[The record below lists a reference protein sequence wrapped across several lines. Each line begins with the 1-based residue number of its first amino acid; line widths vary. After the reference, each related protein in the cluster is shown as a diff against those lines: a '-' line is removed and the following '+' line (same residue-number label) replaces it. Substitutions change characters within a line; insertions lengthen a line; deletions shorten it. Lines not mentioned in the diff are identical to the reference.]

1 MSQAP
6 QALKDKDLQD
16 YYDALFAM
24 YGTPGW
30 RKLMEDVERM
40 RQVHD
45 TVRSVANGDQL
56 LFRHG
61 ELAQMDWLYSHQER
75 SEAAYALA
83 IEDEGGEAEPSTG
96 GVAKVIE

>member
-6 QALKDKDLQD
+6 QALKDKELQD

-40 RQVHD
+40 REVHD
-45 TVRSVANGDQL
+45 TVRSVTTAEQL
-56 LFRHG
+56 LYRHG

-75 SEAAYALA
+75 TEAAYALA
-83 IEDEGGEAEPSTG
+83 IEEEGGEAEESTG
-96 GVAKVIE
+96 GVAKVVA